1 MELYRSQN
9 NHNDPMGRAMDV
21 PPRTVI
27 IDEGDPA
34 RSVYK
39 IQAGQVML
47 SRLLPDGRRQIF
59 ELLGPGSI
67 FGVTP
72 NQRHDSV
79 AESLTD
85 TKLSIFER
93 SWLNHI
99 PTIETSLVHCL
110 EAQICALHDHAVLL
124 GRKTATERVS
134 TYILNLVNG
143 QGEKSEQAQSHVFVI
158 VPMTRSEI
166 ADYLGLTLETVSR
179 AFSRLKRLGVIS
191 YERHDGPM
199 RVAIHRLG
207 PMTGTYWTL

>member
-1 MELYRSQN
+1 
-9 NHNDPMGRAMDV
+9 
-21 PPRTVI
+21 
-27 IDEGDPA
+27 
-34 RSVYK
+34 
-39 IQAGQVML
+39 
-47 SRLLPDGRRQIF
+47 
-59 ELLGPGSI
+59 
-67 FGVTP
+67 
-72 NQRHDSV
+72 
-79 AESLTD
+79 
-85 TKLSIFER
+85 
-93 SWLNHI
+93 
-99 PTIETSLVHCL
+99 
-110 EAQICALHDHAVLL
+110 VLL

-143 QGEKSEQAQSHVFVI
+143 QGEKSEQTQSHVFVI

>member
-1 MELYRSQN
+1 MGLNISTHIDGKVAGRPME
-9 NHNDPMGRAMDV
+9 V

-34 RSVYK
+34 RAVYR
-39 IQAGQVML
+39 IQSGHVML
-47 SRLLPDGRRQIF
+47 SKLLPDGRRQIF

-72 NQRHDSV
+72 HERHDSV

-85 TKLSIFER
+85 TRISIFER
-93 SWLNHI
+93 SA
-99 PTIETSLVHCL
+99 L
-110 EAQICALHDHAVLL
+110 ERMSSFDNYIIYRLEIQICALHDHAVLL

-134 TYILNLVNG
+134 TYILNL
-143 QGEKSEQAQSHVFVI
+143 AQSVPENENSSPPQALVI

-199 RVAIHRLG
+199 RVALDRLG
-207 PMTGTYWTL
+207 PLTGTYWT

>member
-1 MELYRSQN
+1 MELYRSIMQN
-9 NHNDPMGRAMDV
+9 GEITGRAMDV
-21 PPRTVI
+21 LPRTVI
-27 IDEGDPA
+27 IDEGDVA

-39 IQAGQVML
+39 IQVGQVML
-47 SRLLPDGRRQIF
+47 SKLLPDGPRQIF
-59 ELLGPGSI
+59 EVLGPGSI

-72 NQRHDSV
+72 SQRHGSI
-79 AESLTD
+79 AESLTV

-93 SWLNHI
+93 SWFNRMSKSDS
-99 PTIETSLVHCL
+99 SLVHCL

-134 TYILNLVNG
+134 TYILNLVN
-143 QGEKSEQAQSHVFVI
+143 EKRDSIDRSESHVFVI

-191 YERHDGPM
+191 YDRHDGPM
-199 RVAIHRLG
+199 HVAIHRLG
-207 PMTGTYWTL
+207 PLTGTYWSS

>member
-1 MELYRSQN
+1 MDLNISPQI
-9 NHNDPMGRAMDV
+9 DGKVAGRPIEV

-34 RSVYK
+34 RSVYR
-39 IQAGQVML
+39 IQSGHVML
-47 SRLLPDGRRQIF
+47 SKLLPDGRRQIF

-72 NQRHDSV
+72 HERHDSV

-85 TKLSIFER
+85 TRISIFER
-93 SWLNHI
+93 SILERMSSFDNYI
-99 PTIETSLVHCL
+99 VHRL
-110 EAQICALHDHAVLL
+110 EIQICALHDHAVLL

-134 TYILNLVNG
+134 TYILNL
-143 QGEKSEQAQSHVFVI
+143 AQSAYQNEALPVPQALVI

-191 YERHDGPM
+191 YDRHDGPM
-199 RVAIHRLG
+199 RVALDRLG
-207 PMTGTYWTL
+207 PLTGTFWT

>member
-1 MELYRSQN
+1 MDLYRQPTHHGDIS
-9 NHNDPMGRAMDV
+9 GRAVDI

-34 RSVYK
+34 RSVYR
-39 IQAGQVML
+39 IQTGQVML

-67 FGVTP
+67 FGMTP
-72 NQRHDSV
+72 NKKHDSV
-79 AESLTD
+79 AETLTD

-93 SWLNHI
+93 SWLSHI
-99 PTIETSLVHCL
+99 PNAENSLVHCL

-134 TYILNLVNG
+134 TYILNLVNTHCDAL
-143 QGEKSEQAQSHVFVI
+143 EQTRTHVFVS

-179 AFSRLKRLGVIS
+179 AFSRLKRLGIIS

-199 RVAIHRLG
+199 RVAIRRLG
-207 PMTGTYWTL
+207 PLTGTYWTS

>member
-1 MELYRSQN
+1 MGLTISTHIDGKVAGRPME
-9 NHNDPMGRAMDV
+9 V

-34 RSVYK
+34 RAVYR
-39 IQAGQVML
+39 IQSGHVML
-47 SRLLPDGRRQIF
+47 SKLLPDGRRRIF

-67 FGVTP
+67 FGLTP
-72 NQRHDSV
+72 HERHDSV

-85 TKLSIFER
+85 TRISIFER
-93 SWLNHI
+93 LA
-99 PTIETSLVHCL
+99 L
-110 EAQICALHDHAVLL
+110 ERMSSFDNYIIYRLEIQICALHDHAVLL

-134 TYILNLVNG
+134 TYILNL
-143 QGEKSEQAQSHVFVI
+143 AQSVPENENSSPPQALVI

-199 RVAIHRLG
+199 RVALDRLG
-207 PMTGTYWTL
+207 PLTGTYWT